1 MGGCCKYFHIF
12 LNEVNSN
19 LSFLHLYISSHP
31 LKSSLRSAELL
42 LRSGRR
48 LRCLRFAGCS
58 LNFLRRGERWGGR
71 SAGDTT
77 SAGFPGGAVRLLR
90 VCGNCSRRLSGRW
103 SRRRLRRS
111 NHRQKYDYHDDR
123 RARQGFDHG
132 DDHSIEVAVFQVLC
146 DKICLSGYLHSHGIV
161 SENDEAYQVDPTPK
175 TYPPRIVWRT
185 VLPREMLPMKNGAAT
200 HHTIQYAQ

>member
-1 MGGCCKYFHIF
+1 MGGSCKYFHIF

-90 VCGNCSRRLSGRW
+90 VCGNCSRRLSGR
-103 SRRRLRRS
+103 SCVES

-123 RARQGFDHG
+123 RARHGFDHG

-161 SENDEAYQVDPTPK
+161 S
-175 TYPPRIVWRT
+175 
-185 VLPREMLPMKNGAAT
+185 
-200 HHTIQYAQ
+200 